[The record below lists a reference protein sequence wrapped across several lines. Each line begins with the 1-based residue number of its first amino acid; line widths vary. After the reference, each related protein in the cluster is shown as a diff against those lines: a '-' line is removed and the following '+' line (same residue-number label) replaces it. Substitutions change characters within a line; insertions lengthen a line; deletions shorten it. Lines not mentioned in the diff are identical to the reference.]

1 MAAFRLINNTD
12 SVLAFSDSYK
22 LAPRAEDIVGQI
34 TLEMRRYADH
44 QLLTIIEVA
53 AKKYVYDD
61 KLKPDYID
69 TVPLDYQE
77 YSDIVN
83 PPTGAGG
90 TDLVSLTPAPDG
102 SIPEFS
108 TVDNLWH
115 ATLNPRLLVMD
126 GGNF

>member
-22 LAPRAEDIVGQI
+22 IAPRAEDVVGQL
-34 TLEMRRYADH
+34 TLEMRRYADAGH
-44 QLLTIIEVA
+44 LTILEVA
-53 AKKYVYDD
+53 AKKFVYDD

-69 TVPLDYQE
+69 TVPLDYQ
-77 YSDIVN
+77 DGDGIVN
-83 PPTGAGG
+83 PPVGVGGA
-90 TDLVSLTPAPDG
+90 DLLPLTPAPDG

-108 TVDNLWH
+108 TLDNLWH
-115 ATLNPRLLVMD
+115 ATTSPRQQVID